1 MKRTAVLLAGLLAAG
16 GLVAGGD
23 AVAPGGALTR
33 PLDNREA
40 FTRPAAG
47 LSPQE
52 LRDFN
57 FGNRVFNTN
66 WAVAPASV
74 DAFDGLG
81 PVFNRVSC
89 SGCHLRDGRGRPPV
103 DGEDEMLSMLVRL
116 SVPGTDAHG
125 GPKPHPAY
133 GDQLNDRAI
142 PGVPAE
148 GRARI
153 GWREIPGRYPDG
165 TAYSLRA
172 PTVHVD
178 DAAFGALGDD
188 VMFSARVAPAMPGL
202 GLLEA
207 VPEAAI
213 VAREDPDDRDGDGIS
228 GRANRVWDPVAGREA
243 LGRFGW
249 KANQATLLT
258 QTTGAANGDMG
269 LTTRVHPDENCVA
282 VQAACGG
289 AKRGDDGVDLRD
301 AHLDKL
307 VFYLR
312 TLAVPARR
320 VVDADAEKR
329 GESLFAQVGCG
340 GCHRPVLETAADATP
355 ALLAG
360 QSFAPYTDLLLH
372 DMGDGLADGRAD
384 FRADGREWRTPPL
397 WGLGLVPTTNGHSFY
412 LHDGRARSLEEAV
425 LWHGGEAERARTGY
439 ENLSTDDRRA
449 LLAFLRSV

>member
-1 MKRTAVLLAGLLAAG
+1 MKRLVALVAGALAAG
-16 GLVAGGD
+16 GLVAAGD
-23 AVAPGGALTR
+23 TVAPGGALTR

-47 LSPQE
+47 LSPKE

-89 SGCHLRDGRGRPPV
+89 SGCHLRDGRGRPPI
-103 DGEDEMLSMLVRL
+103 DGEDELLSMLVRL

-125 GPKPHPAY
+125 GPNPHPAY

-142 PGVPAE
+142 PGVVAE

-153 GWREIPGRYPDG
+153 EWIERPGRYPDG
-165 TAYSLRA
+165 TPYSLRE
-172 PTVHVD
+172 PKLHVD
-178 DAAFGALGDD
+178 APAFGEPGDD
-188 VMFSARVAPAMPGL
+188 LLTSARVAPAMPGM

-213 VAREDPDDRDGDGIS
+213 VAAEDPGDRDGDGIS
-228 GRANRVWDPVAGREA
+228 GRANRVWDPVAGRTA

-249 KANQATLLT
+249 KANQATLLA
-258 QTTGAANGDMG
+258 QTAGAANGDMG
-269 LTTRVHPDENCVA
+269 LTTRVFADENCRTA
-282 VQAACGG
+282 QAAC
-289 AKRGDDGVDLRD
+289 AAAVRGDGVDLRD

-307 VFYLR
+307 VFYLQ

-320 VVDADAEKR
+320 RVDPAREDR
-329 GESLFAQVGCG
+329 GEMLFMQVGCG
-340 GCHRPVLETAADATP
+340 GCHTPSLQAAADATP

-360 QSFAPYTDLLLH
+360 QRFAPYTDLLLH
-372 DMGDGLADGRAD
+372 DMGDGLADGRDD
-384 FRADGREWRTPPL
+384 FVASGREWRTAPL

-412 LHDGRARSLEEAV
+412 LHDGRARSLQEAI
-425 LWHGGEAERARTGY
+425 LWHGGEAERARRGY
-439 ENLSTDDRRA
+439 ENLSTEDRDA

>member
-1 MKRTAVLLAGLLAAG
+1 MKRLAVLVAGVLAAG
-16 GLVAGGD
+16 GLVAGRE

-47 LSPQE
+47 LSPKE

-89 SGCHLRDGRGRPPV
+89 SGCHLRDGRGRPPI

-116 SVPGTDAHG
+116 SVPGVAADG
-125 GPKPHPAY
+125 GPMPHPQY

-153 GWREIPGRYPDG
+153 AWREIPGSYPDG

-172 PTVHVD
+172 PTLHVD
-178 DAAFGALGDD
+178 AAAFGALGDD

-202 GLLEA
+202 GLLEG

-213 VAREDPDDRDGDGIS
+213 LALEDPDDRDGDGIS
-228 GRANRVWDPVAGREA
+228 GRANRVWDPVAKSEA

-258 QTTGAANGDMG
+258 QTAGAANGDMG
-269 LTTRVHPDENCVA
+269 LTTRVHPDENCA
-282 VQAACGG
+282 SVQTACGL
-289 AKRGDDGVDLRD
+289 AKRGGDGVDLRD

-307 VFYLR
+307 VFYLQ

-320 VVDADAEKR
+320 VVDPAAEAR
-329 GESLFAQVGCG
+329 GEMLFAQVGCA

-355 ALLAG
+355 ALLAA
-360 QSFAPYTDLLLH
+360 QRFAPFTDLLLH

-412 LHDGRARSLEEAV
+412 LHDGRARSLEEAI
-425 LWHGGEAERARTGY
+425 LWHAGEAERARAGF
-439 ENLSTDDRRA
+439 ENLSSDDREA
-449 LLAFLRSV
+449 VLAFLRSV